1 MSSTPSF
8 NLELQAYFNYLKLEK
23 GLSDNSMV
31 SYQNDLERYL
41 NFLGKSLGLTDIAAV
56 SFSHIEDY
64 LSELAAMGLAPRSIA
79 RNISAIRGFHEFCV
93 MERFAI
99 ANPAE
104 IIETPKFTQ
113 KLPDVLLAEEVAQ
126 ILDAP
131 EKETAAGLRDAAI
144 LETLYGTGMRVSELV
159 ELELNQILV
168 EIDFIRVI
176 GKGNKER
183 LVPLGEINKKILE
196 QYMREVRPLF
206 IHNPSHT
213 KNKVFLNQR
222 GKPLTR
228 MSVWNI
234 VQKYT
239 EKAGVNKHV
248 YPHAFRHSF
257 ATHLLEGGADL
268 RAVQEMLG
276 HSSIMTT
283 EIYTHIDRNYLHQ
296 TYKTFHPR
304 S

>member
-1 MSSTPSF
+1 VPLFDSILSSF
-8 NLELQAYFNYLKLEK
+8 LNFLEIEK
-23 GLSDNSMV
+23 GLSSNTLE
-31 SYQNDLERYL
+31 SYKNDLERYVL
-41 NFLGKSLGLTDIAAV
+41 FLSQILKLEEPAAV
-56 SFSHIEDY
+56 TFSHIEDY
-64 LSELAAMGLAPRSIA
+64 LTEMGSMGLSPRSIA
-79 RNISAIRGFHEFCV
+79 RNISALRGFHEFCQL
-93 MERFAI
+93 EKFA
-99 ANPAE
+99 PADPSE

-113 KLPDVLLAEEVAQ
+113 KLPDVLLIEEVAQ

-144 LETLYGTGMRVSELV
+144 LETLYGSGMRVSELV
-159 ELELNQILV
+159 DLQLSQVIF

-183 LVPLGEINKKILE
+183 LVPLGEVNK
-196 QYMREVRPLF
+196 EVLSDYLNIARPLF
-206 IHNPSHT
+206 IKNPTHT

-239 EKAGVNKHV
+239 SLAGIEKHV

-268 RAVQEMLG
+268 RVVQELLG
-276 HSSIMTT
+276 HSSIITT

-296 TYKTFHPR
+296 TYKSFHPR

>member
-1 MSSTPSF
+1 MRLF
-8 NLELQAYFNYLKLEK
+8 DLELQSYFNFLKLEK
-23 GLSDNSMV
+23 GLSDNSV
-31 SYQNDLERYL
+31 ESYRNDLERYL
-41 NFLGKSLGLTDIAAV
+41 IFLAEIQQLSDLAAV
-56 SFSHIEDY
+56 TFSHIEEY
-64 LSELAAMGLAPRSIA
+64 LNELAAMGLAPRSIA

-93 MERFAI
+93 MEQFAV
-99 ANPAE
+99 ANPSE

-113 KLPDVLLAEEVAQ
+113 KLPDVLLAEEVAS

-131 EKETAAGLRDAAI
+131 EKETAVGMRDACI

-159 ELELNQILV
+159 DLELNQILF

-183 LVPLGEINKKILE
+183 LVPLGEINKQIL
-196 QYMREVRPLF
+196 YDYIREVRTLF
-206 IHNPSHT
+206 INNPINT

-222 GKPLTR
+222 GKPLSR
-228 MSVWNI
+228 MSIWNI

-239 EKAGVNKHV
+239 QAAGVTKHV

-296 TYKTFHPR
+296 TYKSFHPR

>member
-1 MSSTPSF
+1 MLLFEASLSAY
-8 NLELQAYFNYLKLEK
+8 LQQLKFEK
-23 GLSDNSMV
+23 GLSENSLE
-31 SYQNDLERYL
+31 SYKNDLTRYIS
-41 NFLGKSLGLTDIAAV
+41 FV
-56 SFSHIEDY
+56 SGILKIEDLAGITFHHIEEY
-64 LSELAAMGLAPRSIA
+64 LSEMGALGLAPRSIA
-79 RNISAIRGFHEFCV
+79 RNISSIRGFHEYCLSEQLAV
-93 MERFAI
+93 S
-99 ANPAE
+99 NPAE

-113 KLPDVLLAEEVAQ
+113 KLPDVLLIDEVAS
-126 ILDAP
+126 ILNAP

-159 ELELNQILV
+159 NLELNQILL
-168 EIDFIRVI
+168 EIGFIRVI

-183 LVPLGEINKKILE
+183 LVPIGEVNKEILLQYIN
-196 QYMREVRPLF
+196 EVRQLF
-206 IHNPSHT
+206 ISNPANT
-213 KNKVFLNQR
+213 QNKVFLNQR
-222 GKPLTR
+222 GKPLSR

-239 EKAGVNKHV
+239 TLAGINKHV

-268 RAVQEMLG
+268 RAVQDMLG
-276 HSSIMTT
+276 HSSILTT

-296 TYKTFHPR
+296 TYKSFHPR

>member
-1 MSSTPSF
+1 MPLFDSILLSF
-8 NLELQAYFNYLKLEK
+8 LQFLEIEK
-23 GLSDNSMV
+23 GLSKNTLE
-31 SYQNDLERYL
+31 SYKNDLERYIS
-41 NFLGKSLGLTDIAAV
+41 FLTYILKLEEPAAV
-56 SFSHIEDY
+56 TFNHIEEY
-64 LSELAAMGLAPRSIA
+64 LTEMGAMGLAPRSIA
-79 RNISAIRGFHEFCV
+79 RNISALRGFHEFCQ
-93 MERFAI
+93 MEGFS
-99 ANPAE
+99 PADPSE

-113 KLPDVLLAEEVAQ
+113 KLPDVLLIEEVAQ
-126 ILDAP
+126 ILEAP

-144 LETLYGTGMRVSELV
+144 LETLYGSGMRVSELV
-159 ELELNQILV
+159 DLQLNQVIF

-183 LVPLGEINKKILE
+183 LVPLGDINK
-196 QYMREVRPLF
+196 EVLSDYLNIARPLF
-206 IHNPSHT
+206 IKIPTHT
-213 KNKVFLNQR
+213 QNKVFLNQR

-239 EKAGVNKHV
+239 TLAGVEKHV

-268 RAVQEMLG
+268 RVVQELLG
-276 HSSIMTT
+276 HSSILTT

-296 TYKTFHPR
+296 TYKSFHPR

>member
-1 MSSTPSF
+1 MPLFDSILKS
-8 NLELQAYFNYLKLEK
+8 YLNFLKIEK
-23 GLSDNSMV
+23 GLSENSYE
-31 SYQNDLERYL
+31 SYKNDLERYIS
-41 NFLGKSLGLTDIAAV
+41 FLSGILKLQEPAAV
-56 SFSHIEDY
+56 SFNHIEDY
-64 LSELAAMGLAPRSIA
+64 LTELGMMGLSPRSVA
-79 RNISAIRGFHEFCV
+79 RNISAIRGFHGYCLVEQ
-93 MERFAI
+93 I
-99 ANPAE
+99 APADPSE

-113 KLPDVLLAEEVAQ
+113 KLPDVLLAEEVGS

-131 EKETAAGLRDAAI
+131 EKDTAVGLRDAAI
-144 LETLYGTGMRVSELV
+144 LETLYGSGMRVSELIN
-159 ELELNQILV
+159 LELNQVLI

-183 LVPLGEINKKILE
+183 LVPLGEINKQVILDYI
-196 QYMREVRPLF
+196 QQVRPLF
-206 IHNPSHT
+206 IRNPEHT

-222 GKPLTR
+222 GKPLSR

-234 VQKYT
+234 VQQYT
-239 EKAGVNKHV
+239 LKAGISKHV

-268 RAVQEMLG
+268 RVVQELLG
-276 HSSIMTT
+276 HSSIITT

-296 TYKTFHPR
+296 TYKTYHPR

>member
-1 MSSTPSF
+1 MEGFSPADPS
-8 NLELQAYFNYLKLEK
+8 
-23 GLSDNSMV
+23 
-31 SYQNDLERYL
+31 
-41 NFLGKSLGLTDIAAV
+41 
-56 SFSHIEDY
+56 
-64 LSELAAMGLAPRSIA
+64 
-79 RNISAIRGFHEFCV
+79 
-93 MERFAI
+93 
-99 ANPAE
+99 E

-113 KLPDVLLAEEVAQ
+113 KLPDVLLIEEVAQ
-126 ILDAP
+126 ILEAP

-144 LETLYGTGMRVSELV
+144 LETLYGSGMRVSELV
-159 ELELNQILV
+159 DLQLNQVIF

-183 LVPLGEINKKILE
+183 LVPLGDINK
-196 QYMREVRPLF
+196 EVLSDYLNIARPLF
-206 IHNPSHT
+206 IKIPTHT
-213 KNKVFLNQR
+213 QNKVFLNQR

-239 EKAGVNKHV
+239 TLAGVEKHV

-268 RAVQEMLG
+268 RVVQELLG
-276 HSSIMTT
+276 HSSILTT

-296 TYKTFHPR
+296 TYKSFHPR

>member
-1 MSSTPSF
+1 MLSF
-8 NLELQAYFNYLKLEK
+8 DLSLASYFQFLKLEK
-23 GLSDNSMV
+23 GLSENSLD
-31 SYQNDLERYL
+31 SYKNDLNRYL
-41 NFLGKSLGLTDIAAV
+41 LFLTQDLKLADLGGVT
-56 SFSHIEDY
+56 FHHIEKY
-64 LSELAAMGLAPRSIA
+64 LTELGAIGLAPRSIA
-79 RNISAIRGFHEFCV
+79 RNISSIRGFHEYCTN
-93 MERFAI
+93 ERI
-99 ANPAE
+99 TISNPAE
-104 IIETPKFTQ
+104 IIEIPRFTQ
-113 KLPDVLLAEEVAQ
+113 KLPDVLLVDEVAD
-126 ILDAP
+126 ILTAP

-144 LETLYGTGMRVSELV
+144 LETLYGSGMRVSELV
-159 ELELNQILV
+159 DLELNRVLF
-168 EIDFIRVI
+168 EIDFLRVI

-183 LVPLGEINKKILE
+183 LVPLGEINKEILHK
-196 QYMREVRPLF
+196 YINEVRPLF
-206 IHNPSHT
+206 IKLPHQT

-239 EKAGVNKHV
+239 LKAGITKHV

-276 HSSIMTT
+276 HSSILTT

-296 TYKTFHPR
+296 TYKSFHPR